1 MCGTEHIK
9 HYKTWNTNLKIP
21 NWPGSICIGTGL
33 SSATQH
39 LDLHWHGSSATNT
52 WLHALSEHHLL
63 HALQPQME
71 ARLEDVIIILRTRT
85 KPLTPWHWRWPQCR
99 PRRGESSHQP
109 SCNWMTK
116 WWSLSSVISLSIS
129 REQWRSAW
137 NPHKRHNNKAQ
148 KAHYPKSVWFH
159 QNLRAN
165 PSHLFRTHN
174 CMPLP
179 WTEPICL

>member
-1 MCGTEHIK
+1 MVLVSFHVWIGA
-9 HYKTWNTNLKIP
+9 YKRWNTNLKIP

-33 SSATQH
+33 SSTTQH
-39 LDLHWHGSSATNT
+39 LDLHWHGSSANT

-109 SCNWMTK
+109 SCNLNDEMMEFKQCNQPEHLERTMEVGMK
-116 WWSLSSVISLSIS
+116 S
-129 REQWRSAW
+129 
-137 NPHKRHNNKAQ
+137 PQ
-148 KAHYPKSVWFH
+148 KT
-159 QNLRAN
+159 Q
-165 PSHLFRTHN
+165 
-174 CMPLP
+174 
-179 WTEPICL
+179 